1 MLYVL
6 QEDVLT
12 YAVNGK
18 FQSKLYTFP
27 STLPACDRADCA
39 KVQEQ
44 QAVGS
49 IKKRKVSTYKGAG
62 KITQDN
68 RGKKCDHNPSFLH
81 MKRGI
86 TVTLLKD
93 MSFSLVCLPA
103 PIFHGTWS
111 RTPPAP

>member
-44 QAVGS
+44 Q
-49 IKKRKVSTYKGAG
+49 
-62 KITQDN
+62 D
-68 RGKKCDHNPSFLH
+68 
-81 MKRGI
+81 MKH
-86 TVTLLKD
+86 VTRVVYRIAYCKP
-93 MSFSLVCLPA
+93 LVA
-103 PIFHGTWS
+103 
-111 RTPPAP
+111 

>member
-49 IKKRKVSTYKGAG
+49 IKKKESFHLQRSR
-62 KITQDN
+62 QDHT
-68 RGKKCDHNPSFLH
+68 RQQGKK
-81 MKRGI
+81 M
-86 TVTLLKD
+86 
-93 MSFSLVCLPA
+93 
-103 PIFHGTWS
+103 
-111 RTPPAP
+111 

>member
-44 QAVGS
+44 Q
-49 IKKRKVSTYKGAG
+49 
-62 KITQDN
+62 D
-68 RGKKCDHNPSFLH
+68 
-81 MKRGI
+81 MKH
-86 TVTLLKD
+86 VTR
-93 MSFSLVCLPA
+93 VV
-103 PIFHGTWS
+103 
-111 RTPPAP
+111 